1 MGERETRTPALVSP
15 LSLSGL
21 EAVRLLARAGV
32 RVFGYDSDVHA
43 IGYYSRYCTPIH
55 SLSDLP
61 GSNLLSESVLLPVS
75 DEMVWTFAEAER
87 DGQVL
92 GRWIHPNID
101 LLARCLDKLR
111 LAEWASA
118 GGIPCVQAWK
128 LADLT
133 CNKVR
138 VPFPIVVKPR
148 TYALPGGERA
158 RKLLRGSKVF
168 AVQSEEQLD
177 GLLPKFAKDMD
188 SWVVQKLV
196 RQQTEHPPIY
206 VAGYVNRAGQG
217 IAFAHRKLRT
227 SPPHAGVGVY
237 IESAQVPHIE
247 GKILS
252 WLAES
257 GYRGIFGVEL
267 LYDAEMRQYVVV
279 DFNPR
284 FGMGDTIGQ
293 AFGINLPYIAYLDAL
308 GEQVDL
314 TKTVPPK
321 PVRWVAEFWDLGS
334 ARRMIA
340 EGDLSLV
347 DYLRSLVR
355 RPLCY
360 GVWDR
365 RDPMPFLVMLVRL
378 LYHRKRR

>member
-1 MGERETRTPALVSP
+1 MDARETKIPVLVSP

-32 RVFGYDSDVHA
+32 RVIGYDGDARA
-43 IGYYSRYCTPIH
+43 IGYYSRYCIPIR

-61 GSNLLSESVLLPVS
+61 DSRLLSESVLFPVS
-75 DEMVWTFAEAER
+75 DEMVWKFAEAEC
-87 DGQVL
+87 DGKAL
-92 GRWIHPNID
+92 GRWIHPDMD
-101 LLARCLDKLR
+101 LLNRCLDKLQ

-118 GGIPCVQAWK
+118 WRVPCVQTWK
-128 LADLT
+128 LADLA
-133 CNKVR
+133 CNKVH

-148 TYALPGGERA
+148 TYAWSNGERVQ
-158 RKLLRGSKVF
+158 KVLRGSKVF
-168 AVQSEEQLD
+168 AVQNEERLD
-177 GLLPKFAKDMD
+177 SLLTILAEDLD

-196 RQQTEHPPIY
+196 RAESNYPPTY

-227 SPPHAGVGVY
+227 SPPGAGVGVY
-237 IESAQVPHIE
+237 IESAQVPQIE
-247 GKILS
+247 EKILS
-252 WLAES
+252 WLIES

-267 LYDAEMRQYVVV
+267 LYDAEVERYVVV

-284 FGMGDTIGQ
+284 FGIGDTIGQ

-308 GEQVDL
+308 GERVDL
-314 TKTVPPK
+314 TKSVPPK

-340 EGDLSLV
+340 EGDLSLAN
-347 DYLRSLVR
+347 YLRSLVY
-355 RPLCY
+355 RPLWY
-360 GVWDR
+360 GIWDR
-365 RDPMPFLVMLVRL
+365 RDPVPFLMMLIRL
-378 LYHRKRR
+378 LYPHRRR